1 MLGKKIDESIVNTKI
16 NTSQATEIQI
26 LKEEVRKMVY
36 KVGGIDSGYV
46 SGLTNT
52 APNLYSS
59 AGYSLPAPAQT

>member
-1 MLGKKIDESIVNTKI
+1 LLGKKIDDSIVNTKI

-36 KVGGIDSGYV
+36 KVGGYDSGYV

-52 APNLYSS
+52 Y
-59 AGYSLPAPAQT
+59 TD